1 MPLARPGRT
10 VRGVLVF
17 LAASVALVAI
27 PGPNVLFVLARG
39 LAGGRRAAVVSVLG
53 VEAATACFVAAAA
66 FGLTALLASSA
77 VAFAIVRYA
86 GAAYLL
92 VLAVRALRSG
102 ATPPPAPS
110 GRTFRQAFLV
120 GISNPKVAVFFLAF
134 LPQFGS
140 SSGEFLL
147 LGLVFLGVAL
157 TIDLGWALL
166 SGQLGR
172 WLRRHPG
179 LLRRQR
185 FVTAPI
191 YAALAGYAATS

>member
-1 MPLARPGRT
+1 M
-10 VRGVLVF
+10 LVF
-17 LAASVALVAI
+17 VAASVAFVAI

-39 LAGGRRAAVVSVLG
+39 VSGGRRAAVVSVLG
-53 VEAATACFVAAAA
+53 MELATACFVAAAA
-66 FGLTALLASSA
+66 FGLTALLVSSA
-77 VAFAIVRYA
+77 VAFAVLRYA
-86 GAAYLL
+86 GALYLL

-102 ATPPPAPS
+102 TPVAPVAVPD
-110 GRTFRQAFLV
+110 GRTFRQAFAV

-140 SSGEFLL
+140 SSGQLLL
-147 LGLVFLGVAL
+147 LGLVFLAVACPL
-157 TIDLGWALL
+157 DLGWALL

-172 WLRRHPG
+172 WLRRHPR

-185 FVTAPI
+185 FVTAPV

>member
-1 MPLARPGRT
+1 
-10 VRGVLVF
+10 V
-17 LAASVALVAI
+17 
-27 PGPNVLFVLARG
+27 
-39 LAGGRRAAVVSVLG
+39 
-53 VEAATACFVAAAA
+53 
-66 FGLTALLASSA
+66 
-77 VAFAIVRYA
+77 
-86 GAAYLL
+86 
-92 VLAVRALRSG
+92 
-102 ATPPPAPS
+102 PA

-140 SSGEFLL
+140 SSRQFLL
-147 LGLVFLGVAL
+147 LGLVFLAVAI
-157 TIDLGWALL
+157 TVDLGWALL